1 MNKDQLNKV
10 LKRNKHIAYLELKSL
25 DEALYRRA
33 VYTSSILEHKLDML
47 YSDRLRNDTTISN
60 IIADLEYNIVSI
72 MLEAFKK
79 GQDHGR

>member
-60 IIADLEYNIVSI
+60 IIADLEYNIVST